1 MVAIRTRSRDA
12 KLRVGKRLRL
22 VFPLQLGNGAGAAS
36 SGGATKLQHVLVM
49 PQFLN

>member
-1 MVAIRTRSRDA
+1 
-12 KLRVGKRLRL
+12 VGKRLRL

>member
-1 MVAIRTRSRDA
+1 
-12 KLRVGKRLRL
+12 
-22 VFPLQLGNGAGAAS
+22 LGNGAGAAS